1 MSNSIDVCQSILYIL
16 PNTIYSVTKFRQIW
30 SHCSS
35 WSLKFECAV
44 SWLETKVL
52 LSAAGSVS
60 GSGTSGKK
68 IYVCL
73 VSVQKP
79 SWNRLGKPS
88 ITIKDQCQLVKKL
101 RPVLTSKDRLR
112 PFKIG
117 QSLFASLK
125 GGDETGGAWP
135 ASVFA
140 FPLVL
145 GSSRIL
151 TLGKWPKFGFIV
163 LR

>member
-1 MSNSIDVCQSILYIL
+1 MFAKVYSIFCLIQYTPSNELT
-16 PNTIYSVTKFRQIW
+16 NTLNFFANATKFRQIW

-125 GGDETGGAWP
+125 GGDETGGVCICFCIP
-135 ASVFA
+135 AR
-140 FPLVL
+140 P
-145 GSSRIL
+145 R
-151 TLGKWPKFGFIV
+151 
-163 LR
+163 